1 MKDDAHYR
9 QILVNMLVKD
19 DTDNEVLE
27 KLADKI
33 SDFVKEQSDKDII
46 REVEVKVN

>member
-1 MKDDAHYR
+1 MTDDAHYR

-19 DTDNEVLE
+19 DTDNDVSE

-33 SDFVKEQSDKDII
+33 SDVVKEQSDKNII
-46 REVEVKVN
+46 REVKVKVN